1 MYGPETLRAISR
13 RLCVPSNVWVVRA
26 NAVYGLG
33 LGLGRR
39 VRVRVRVR
47 VSLIDITDG

>member
-1 MYGPETLRAISR
+1 MSVCHLTFG
-13 RLCVPSNVWVVRA
+13 VVRA
-26 NAVYGLG
+26 YAVHGLG